1 MSFISNKKIFKQDE
15 SISKNSKTS
24 LNKLLLTYSNFENGH
39 TKQWGWVLSLEK
51 QWIWK
56 KESDLEMEINST
68 VNMCIS
74 KCWNDK

>member
-39 TKQWGWVLSLEK
+39 TKQWG
-51 QWIWK
+51 
-56 KESDLEMEINST
+56 
-68 VNMCIS
+68 
-74 KCWNDK
+74 